1 MKKICFVLALV
12 LMLSSLGIAP
22 VFAAE
27 DITVVDTMD
36 GTERSSVSYASA
48 SVKSGNTTETITTGF
63 TQSTGAAPQKNADDN
78 ALYVSGTATY
88 TSTALSVS
96 TGRDIYNV
104 KNKTKGTHYASFT
117 KRTYNEFS
125 FDVYVG
131 KNDKGFIPI
140 YVNCGGVSRNFYL
153 CTNDLYSDDSATRY
167 ASITGVPSGWIFYG
181 LEREKW
187 ARVTVT
193 HTMAYDTSGT
203 DGNGTAKFTLYIN
216 GTEIP
221 TFYNMTSSTQ
231 KADMNYNNAALARG
245 KTVTGTQ
252 FSSQLSMCNN
262 TGDVRDF
269 YIDNVTYKASDT
281 TAIVPG
287 AAATISSA
295 DENGIVTVEDGALA
309 SSITATGAQSIEVYR
324 KNSAS
329 ATGYD
334 LVESTAALATNDI
347 IKLTST
353 SGAYSY
359 YTVKVN
365 RVAVPFSIG
374 NLTAPE
380 VPVKGGQITS
390 SLALAGDTADKN
402 VTLILALYKG
412 ITLCDM
418 KTAEIKNGDAVSG
431 NLSCTINVPDVTGN
445 YTAKAFVWSDK
456 DTMIQY
462 K

>member
-1 MKKICFVLALV
+1 MKKIFFVLALV
-12 LMLSSLGIAP
+12 LMISSLGIAP

-36 GTERSSVSYASA
+36 GAEKSNVSYAK
-48 SVKSGNTTETITTGF
+48 KSGTATGF

-88 TSTALSVS
+88 TTTLLSVS
-96 TGRDIYNV
+96 TGRDIKSV
-104 KNKTKGTHYASFT
+104 KDKTNGTHYASFT
-117 KRTYNEFS
+117 GRTYNEFS

-167 ASITGVPSGWIFYG
+167 ASITGVSSGWIFYG

-193 HTMAYDTSGT
+193 HTMDYEK
-203 DGNGTAKFTLYIN
+203 NNTAKFTLYIN
-216 GTEIP
+216 GKEIP
-221 TFYNMTSSTQ
+221 TAYSMNGSTK
-231 KADMNYNNAALARG
+231 KATPYSNTVALARG
-245 KTVTGTQ
+245 EDAESKQ
-252 FSSQLSMCNN
+252 LSSQLSMCNN

-309 SSITATGAQSIEVYR
+309 NSITATGAQSIEVYR

-365 RVAVPFSIG
+365 KVAVPFSIG

-380 VPVKGGQITS
+380 APVKGGKITS

-418 KTAEIKNGDAVSG
+418 KTAEINDGDAVSG
-431 NLSCTINVPDVTGN
+431 NLSCTIDVPDVAGN

>member
-36 GTERSSVSYASA
+36 GAEKSNVSYAK
-48 SVKSGNTTETITTGF
+48 KSGAATGF
-63 TQSTGAAPQKNADDN
+63 TQSTGAAPQKNADDK
-78 ALYVSGTATY
+78 ALHVSGEATY
-88 TSTALSVS
+88 TTTVLSVS
-96 TGRDIYNV
+96 TGRDIYSV
-104 KNKTKGTHYASFT
+104 KNKDKGIHYASFAG
-117 KRTYNEFS
+117 RTYNEFS

-153 CTNDLYSDDSATRY
+153 CTNDLYSDDPATRY
-167 ASITGVPSGWIFYG
+167 ASITGITSGWIFYG

-203 DGNGTAKFTLYIN
+203 AGNGTAKFTLYIN

-221 TFYNMTSSTQ
+221 TAYAMSSKTGQ
-231 KADMNYNNAALARG
+231 ATPYDNTVALDRG

-287 AAATISSA
+287 AAATIATA

-309 SSITATGAQSIEVYR
+309 NSITATGATVEIYR
-324 KNSAS
+324 KNSKS
-329 ATGYD
+329 ETGYD
-334 LVESTAALATNDI
+334 YVEPTAALATNDI

-353 SGAYSY
+353 NGVYSY
-359 YTVKVN
+359 YTVKLN
-365 RVAVPFSIG
+365 RVAVPFLIG

-380 VPVKGGQITS
+380 APVQGGEITS
-390 SLALAGDTADKN
+390 SLALAGETADKN

-418 KTAEIKNGDAVSG
+418 KTAEIKNGNAVSG
-431 NLSCTINVPDVTGN
+431 NLSCTINVPDVAGN

>member
-36 GTERSSVSYASA
+36 GAEISSVSYASA
-48 SVKSGNTTETITTGF
+48 SVKVGDNTETITTGF
-63 TQSTGAAPQKNADDN
+63 TQSTGAAPQKNADDK

-88 TSTALSVS
+88 TTDKLSVS
-96 TGRDIYNV
+96 TGRDIKSV
-104 KNKTKGTHYASFT
+104 KIKTTNGSHYAEFT
-117 KRTYNEFS
+117 GRTYNEFS

-193 HTMAYDTSGT
+193 HTMDYKE
-203 DGNGTAKFTLYIN
+203 NNTAKFTLYIN

-221 TFYNMTSSTQ
+221 TFYNMTSKTQ
-231 KADMNYNNAALARG
+231 KADKNYNTAALARG
-245 KTVTGTQ
+245 TATNTQ

-262 TGDVRDF
+262 EGDVRDF

-287 AAATISSA
+287 AAAEISSA

-380 VPVKGGQITS
+380 APVKGGKITA

-418 KTAEIKNGDAVSG
+418 QTDEIKNGNAVSG
-431 NLSCTINVPDVTGN
+431 NLSCTIDVPDVSGN

>member
-12 LMLSSLGIAP
+12 LMISSLGIAP

-48 SVKSGNTTETITTGF
+48 SVKSGDTTETITTGF

-104 KNKTKGTHYASFT
+104 KNKTKGTHYADFT
-117 KRTYNEFS
+117 GRTYNEFS

-131 KNDKGFIPI
+131 KDDKKGFIPI
-140 YVNCGGVSRNFYL
+140 YVNCGGISRNFYL
-153 CTNDLYSDDSATRY
+153 CTNDLYSDDAAARY
-167 ASITGVPSGWIFYG
+167 KSITGTNGGWIFYG

-203 DGNGTAKFTLYIN
+203 YGNGTAKFTLYIN

-221 TFYNMTSSTQ
+221 TAYAMSSKTGQ
-231 KADMNYNNAALARG
+231 ATPYSNTVALDRG

-287 AAATISSA
+287 AAATIATA

-309 SSITATGAQSIEVYR
+309 NSITATGATVEIYR
-324 KNSAS
+324 KNSKS
-329 ATGYD
+329 ETGYD
-334 LVESTAALATNDI
+334 YVEPTAALATNDI

-353 SGAYSY
+353 NGVYSY
-359 YTVKVN
+359 YTVKLN
-365 RVAVPFSIG
+365 RVAVPFAIG

-380 VPVKGGQITS
+380 APVQGGQITS
-390 SLALAGDTADKN
+390 SLALSGDAADKN

-418 KTAEIKNGDAVSG
+418 KTAEINSGDAVSG
-431 NLSCTINVPDVTGN
+431 NLSCTIDVPDVSGN

>member
-12 LMLSSLGIAP
+12 LMISSLGIAP

-36 GTERSSVSYASA
+36 GTERSNVSYASA
-48 SVKSGNTTETITTGF
+48 SAATTTGF

-78 ALYVSGTATY
+78 ALYVSDTATY

-104 KNKTKGTHYASFT
+104 KNKTNGTHYASFAG
-117 KRTYNEFS
+117 RTYNEFS

-140 YVNCGGVSRNFYL
+140 YVNCGGVSRNFFL

-167 ASITGVPSGWIFYG
+167 ASITGVSSGWIFYG

-193 HTMAYDTSGT
+193 HTMDYKE
-203 DGNGTAKFTLYIN
+203 NNTAKFTLYIN

-221 TFYNMTSSTQ
+221 TFYNMTSKTQ
-231 KADMNYNNAALARG
+231 KADKNYNTAALARG
-245 KTVTGTQ
+245 TATNTQ

-262 TGDVRDF
+262 EGDVRDF

-287 AAATISSA
+287 AAAEISSA

-380 VPVKGGQITS
+380 APVKGGQITS
-390 SLALAGDTADKN
+390 SLALEGDTADKN

-431 NLSCTINVPDVTGN
+431 NLSCTINVPDVSGN

>member
-22 VFAAE
+22 VFAVE
-27 DITVVDTMD
+27 DITVVDTANE
-36 GTERSSVSYASA
+36 GCTESSSINYQNKGS
-48 SVKSGNTTETITTGF
+48 SLTGLTETKSAAPLKISNDLAYHIIGTTTG
-63 TQSTGAAPQKNADDN
+63 TQSF
-78 ALYVSGTATY
+78 
-88 TSTALSVS
+88 TSNYGHNVLSVIS
-96 TGRDIYNV
+96 SKGDNYSNFADRKYN
-104 KNKTKGTHYASFT
+104 A
-117 KRTYNEFS
+117 FS
-125 FDVYVG
+125 FDVFIG
-131 KNDKGFIPI
+131 KDDKGFIP
-140 YVNCGGVSRNFYL
+140 VNSAFTAVANWLAICTDDLNNDETTIGGMSG
-153 CTNDLYSDDSATRY
+153 
-167 ASITGVPSGWIFYG
+167 SICYG

-187 ARVTVT
+187 NNVVI
-193 HTMAYDTSGT
+193 TMDLEST
-203 DGNGTAKFTLYIN
+203 DPSTATTATINVYIN
-216 GTEIP
+216 GNKTDVYKIISNKKGAKRSEP
-221 TFYNMTSSTQ
+221 WSTSV
-231 KADMNYNNAALARG
+231 KA
-245 KTVTGTQ
+245 VT
-252 FSSQLSMCNN
+252 
-262 TGDVRDF
+262 TGDNKRHLNSNLALCYAEGYVRDF

-309 SSITATGAQSIEVYR
+309 SSITATGAKSIEVYR
-324 KNSAS
+324 KNSKS
-329 ATGYD
+329 PTGYD

-347 IKLTST
+347 IKLTT
-353 SGAYSY
+353 QNGVYSY
-359 YTVKVN
+359 YTVRK
-365 RVAVPFSIG
+365 AFSIG

-380 VPVKGGQITS
+380 APVQGGKITS

-418 KTAEIKNGDAVSG
+418 ETAEIKSGDAVSG
-431 NLSCTINVPDVTGN
+431 NLSCTIDVPDVSGN

>member
-36 GTERSSVSYASA
+36 GIENSSVSYAKASA
-48 SVKSGNTTETITTGF
+48 AANTGF

-78 ALYVSGTATY
+78 ALHVSGEATY
-88 TSTALSVS
+88 TTTVLSVS
-96 TGRDIYNV
+96 TGRNIKSV
-104 KNKTKGTHYASFT
+104 KTNTGTYYASFT
-117 KRTYNEFS
+117 GRTYNEFS

-131 KNDKGFIPI
+131 KDDKKGFIPI

-167 ASITGVPSGWIFYG
+167 ASITGIKSGWIFYG

-193 HTMAYDTSGT
+193 HTMDYEK
-203 DGNGTAKFTLYIN
+203 NNTAKFTLYIN
-216 GTEIP
+216 GKEIP
-221 TFYNMTSSTQ
+221 TAYSMTSSTK
-231 KADMNYNNAALARG
+231 KATPYSNTTALARG
-245 KTVTGTQ
+245 SATNKQ

-287 AAATISSA
+287 AAAKISSA
-295 DENGIVTVEDGALA
+295 DEKGIVTVEDGTLVK
-309 SSITATGAQSIEVYR
+309 SITATGAQSIEVYR

-334 LVESTAALATNDI
+334 LVDSNAALKTNDI

-380 VPVKGGQITS
+380 APVKGGQITS

-431 NLSCTINVPDVTGN
+431 NLSCTINVPDVSGN

>member
-27 DITVVDTMD
+27 DITVIDTMD
-36 GTERSSVSYASA
+36 GIEKSNVSYAKKSSA
-48 SVKSGNTTETITTGF
+48 STGF
-63 TQSTGAAPQKNADDN
+63 IQSTGAAPQKQTSDK
-78 ALYVSGTATY
+78 ALHVSGKATY
-88 TSTALSVS
+88 DTTGSSLSVS
-96 TGRDIYNV
+96 TGRDIYSVKKNV
-104 KNKTKGTHYASFT
+104 SGTHYADFT
-117 KRTYNEFS
+117 GRTYNEFS

-131 KNDKGFIPI
+131 KDDKGFIPI
-140 YVNCGGVSRNFYL
+140 YVNCGGVSRNFFL
-153 CTNDLYSDDSATRY
+153 CTNDLYSEDSAERY
-167 ASITGVPSGWIFYG
+167 ASITGITGGWIFYG

-193 HTMAYDTSGT
+193 HTMAYPTSGT
-203 DGNGTAKFTLYIN
+203 AGNGTAKFTLYIN

-221 TFYNMTSSTQ
+221 KAYVMSSS
-231 KADMNYNNAALARG
+231 KATPYDNTVALSRP
-245 KTVTGTQ
+245 KSEKDPRQ
-252 FSSQLSMCNN
+252 LSSQLSMCNN

-287 AAATISSA
+287 AAATIATA

-309 SSITATGAQSIEVYR
+309 NSITATGATVEIYR

-334 LVESTAALATNDI
+334 YVEPTAALATNDI

-353 SGAYSY
+353 NGVYSY
-359 YTVKVN
+359 YTVKLN
-365 RVAVPFSIG
+365 RVAVPFAIG
-374 NLTAPE
+374 NLTEPE
-380 VPVKGGQITS
+380 APVKGGKITS
-390 SLALAGDTADKN
+390 SLALSGDAADKN

-418 KTAEIKNGDAVSG
+418 KTDEIKSGDAVSG
-431 NLSCTINVPDVTGN
+431 NLSCTINVPDVDGN